1 MKQISA
7 ATKNMMGM
15 CMYTMCM
22 FGHACFSDVLSPYRL
37 PSCGSK

>member
-22 FGHACFSDVLSPYRL
+22 FCCACFSDALSPYRL
-37 PSCGSK
+37 PSGGSK